1 MKYIKY
7 FLVGVLLIF
16 SVLIYVLRPKK
27 DYFIFPECLS
37 ELEKCPP
44 EKKARLIAFFNN
56 YMEGDFQEK
65 QLVQWMAY
73 YDKYKQDVDFCFIMS
88 HNDTSYFNDFIHKIG
103 FTAPFVYDVN
113 DCFVEKYN
121 YLFISYLTDNQNRI
135 IDITNPS
142 LGDGFENSIQ
152 KAIK

>member
-1 MKYIKY
+1 M
-7 FLVGVLLIF
+7 LIF

-65 QLVQWMAY
+65 QLVQWKVY
-73 YDKYKQDVDFCFIMS
+73 YDEYKQDIDFCFIMS
-88 HNDTSYFNDFIHKIG
+88 HNDTSYFNAFIHKIG

-113 DCFVEKYN
+113 DCFVEK
-121 YLFISYLTDNQNRI
+121 LSTTKSKFTALTMLAYV
-135 IDITNPS
+135 S
-142 LGDGFENSIQ
+142 NSI
-152 KAIK
+152 KNASILTSALS